1 MPFDRFMPYTFS
13 LISVQKNAPALPGVY
28 GLSNAREWIFVGETD
43 NIKAKLISHLQETH
57 TPLLEREP
65 TGFVFEVCVSDIRVA
80 RQERLIQEYQPVLN
94 WRPPEYQEP
103 RRKFVPGR
111 FRRVVSQVLRT
122 FSGVQEPRNCVDRG

>member
-65 TGFVFEVCVSDIRVA
+65 TGFIFELCAARDRMD
-80 RQERLIQEYQPVLN
+80 RQERLIQEYQPVFN
-94 WRPPEYQEP
+94 RH
-103 RRKFVPGR
+103 
-111 FRRVVSQVLRT
+111 
-122 FSGVQEPRNCVDRG
+122 N